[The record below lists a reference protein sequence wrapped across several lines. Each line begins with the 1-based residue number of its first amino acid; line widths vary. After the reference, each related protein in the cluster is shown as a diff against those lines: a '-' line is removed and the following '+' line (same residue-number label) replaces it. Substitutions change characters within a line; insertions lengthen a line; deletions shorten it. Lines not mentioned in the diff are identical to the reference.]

1 MARKSR
7 VYIQTLLISVV
18 LVLLMNMTPLPAA
31 SAAEDIWTEDS
42 PRASEHASDPER
54 IDRLLERIAEDDPKK
69 AKELRRLR
77 KKDPEQF
84 QKQIH
89 QETQAF
95 FEKHGRGRQRSSRAG
110 DKHRSSMMGQGMGKG
125 PGGMGSKEDFM
136 GPGGKRMGRG
146 KGRGGRW
153 EDRVQ
158 QGHEDFI
165 KWFEGN
171 HPEEAKKLI
180 ESRQKDPE
188 GYMKSFMAAKKL
200 YGEIM
205 EAQKKN
211 PKYAKVLTEDLK
223 LKQQRDR
230 LVRRLNSA
238 DVDERAELL
247 AELEDTVSKR
257 FDLIIKKKQF
267 RYDALKK
274 KLARLKKEVEKRE
287 AELDE
292 LVKSKQAA
300 VTEHVNE
307 LTGKSEKIN
316 WE

>member
-1 MARKSR
+1 
-7 VYIQTLLISVV
+7 
-18 LVLLMNMTPLPAA
+18 
-31 SAAEDIWTEDS
+31 
-42 PRASEHASDPER
+42 
-54 IDRLLERIAEDDPKK
+54 
-69 AKELRRLR
+69 
-77 KKDPEQF
+77 
-84 QKQIH
+84 
-89 QETQAF
+89 
-95 FEKHGRGRQRSSRAG
+95 
-110 DKHRSSMMGQGMGKG
+110 MGKG
-125 PGGMGSKEDFM
+125 PGGMGSKGGFM

-165 KWFEGN
+165 KWFEEN
-171 HPEEAKKLI
+171 HPEKAKKLI

-238 DVDERAELL
+238 DVDKRADLL

-274 KLARLKKEVEKRE
+274 KLAKLKKEVEKRE